1 MSLWTSNRLAILL
14 AGMVVVGLAGAWAA
28 GAAQDKHE
36 VTRMTEKLKTACVGR
51 FLVDMPDEARIEL
64 TRARVDGFN
73 LSTFDETEEEFSLRL
88 AQRETD
94 LRAAPDRLGG
104 DKNLESVKEVRTKH
118 GLSGRIYVHGRS
130 VQEGTRAKGL
140 ELEHYRH
147 EGVEIEALLHGA
159 GISID
164 ITAANYDAQ
173 FINELPRLVEKVVP
187 NPDNRIPTEPGFCI
201 ERAFIL
207 DPLPAE
213 QGETVMMF
221 ASLPSR
227 PDIEFKLISAAGIT
241 PPTEGLLA
249 RGADSDAR
257 LSPGDRERILRLRAE
272 ARTINGLNGE
282 ELIERYTEEND
293 AIVYSFWW
301 ELGGTEDN
309 VLAPYIT
316 FKMDT
321 GMSRNG
327 PIPTSLSEGAA
338 IQLWEMISSRFRIR
352 PIEQRPTA
360 DSKPVPLALGVY
372 AYAGQACPQS
382 GWWESSDGGNG
393 IAVLG
398 GQRQY
403 IKHGEQMPQ
412 ALLLP
417 PPTLWERLRGLQSSF
432 ESPNRTSWKLVDKR
446 SQERVSPVV
455 PLAKATI
462 SASGAAVA
470 MNKSTKTGDQH
481 VSLGSFAGTGS
492 PCPASGW
499 WRCEES
505 HALDGTRWFAQGS
518 LLPPATFT
526 VAPGVFGRSANGPKA
541 IQRRSAW
548 RLMRVADAPPMNGDN
563 SGHDLPGPQS
573 SPPPAQQA

>member
-1 MSLWTSNRLAILL
+1 MSFGISDRLAILL
-14 AGMVVVGLAGAWAA
+14 AGMVIAGLAGAWAA

-36 VTRMTEKLKTACVGR
+36 VTRMTEKMQTACVGR
-51 FLVDMPDEARIEL
+51 FLVDMPEEARIEL

-73 LSTFDETEEEFSLRL
+73 LSTFNESDEEFSLRL

-94 LRAAPDRLGG
+94 LRAVPDRLGG
-104 DKNLESVKEVRTKH
+104 DNNLESVKEVKTRH

-164 ITAANYDAQ
+164 ITATNYDAE

-201 ERAFIL
+201 ERAYIL

-221 ASLPSR
+221 AFLPSR
-227 PDIEFKLISAAGIT
+227 PDIEFKMISAAGIT
-241 PPTEGLLA
+241 PPSEGLLA
-249 RGADSDAR
+249 RGAVSDAR
-257 LSPGDRERILRLRAE
+257 LPPGDRERVLRLRAE
-272 ARTINGLNGE
+272 ARTINGLDGE

-301 ELGGTEDN
+301 ELGGTDDN

-338 IQLWEMISSRFRIR
+338 IQLWEMISSSFRIR
-352 PIEQRPTA
+352 PIAQRPTA
-360 DSKPVPLALGVY
+360 DSKAVPVALGVY

-403 IKHGEQMPQ
+403 IKQGDQMPQ

-417 PPTLWERLRGLQSSF
+417 PPTLWERLRGLQPSF
-432 ESPNRTSWKLVDKR
+432 ESTNRTSWKLVDKR

-455 PLAKATI
+455 PLAKATVP
-462 SASGAAVA
+462 ATGAAVA
-470 MNKSTKTGDQH
+470 MNKSTKTGGQH
-481 VSLGSFAGTGS
+481 VSLGSYAATGS

-499 WRCEES
+499 WRCEDS
-505 HALDGTRWFAQGS
+505 HALDGTRWFAEGS
-518 LLPPATFT
+518 LLPPATFA
-526 VAPGVFGRSANGPKA
+526 VPASVFGRSTTAPKV
-541 IQRRSAW
+541 IQRRGAW
-548 RLMRVADAPPMNGDN
+548 RLVRHSAMPEFTGRE
-563 SGHDLPGPQS
+563 QS
-573 SPPPAQQA
+573 STEGVGSSAHPSHDA